1 MMRLCDGIRAYLVH
15 FLPRI
20 LSAPTSIKPDVW
32 SKKER
37 PGKRNII
44 EMVCLGEMN
53 TQETNITSDS
63 QTSAEWDN
71 SDCNISH
78 WNDEQKLILD
88 ESIM

>member
-1 MMRLCDGIRAYLVH
+1 MLNCSEIH
-15 FLPRI
+15 FLSDFFP
-20 LSAPTSIKPDVW
+20 VQ
-32 SKKER
+32 
-37 PGKRNII
+37 
-44 EMVCLGEMN
+44 VCLGEMN